1 MKRIFLI
8 SVLLFFVSSSAFAKD
23 SADIIVVLDQSGS
36 ITGNLP
42 VVKEYVKM
50 SIFKKVAKE
59 DDTVY
64 VFSFDGLFHPIRT
77 MKGNATDA
85 EIDSCL
91 AEINPV
97 GYFTDLTNAVEGM
110 RLYVQQNCDP
120 KKKKVVFFLTDGI
133 NDPPSFSP
141 YKEGLQ
147 HRFFTES
154 KKEVIDNK
162 WQVFV
167 TGIGEKTDAANVA
180 NLVGADYVELSS
192 KPTLSEFDQKLT
204 GRLKEARSGFWKWFF
219 IIGGT
224 SLAAL
229 GGGAYFFI
237 VRR

>member
-1 MKRIFLI
+1 MKRILFSFFLM
-8 SVLLFFVSSSAFAKD
+8 LFVSASSFAAD

-42 VVKEYVKM
+42 VIKEYVKQ

-59 DDTVY
+59 GDTVY
-64 VFSFDGLFHPIRT
+64 LFAFDGKFHVIT
-77 MKGNATDA
+77 SLKGNATDA
-85 EIDSCL
+85 EIDAAL
-91 AEINPV
+91 VTINPV
-97 GYFTDLTNAVEGM
+97 GWFTDLTNAVESM
-110 RLYVQQNCDP
+110 RVFVQQNCDP

-154 KKEVIDNK
+154 KKEVNAGGWK
-162 WQVFV
+162 VFV

-204 GRLKEARSGFWKWFF
+204 GRLKEARTGFWKWFF
-219 IIGGT
+219 IISGGV
-224 SLAAL
+224 AAVL
-229 GGGAYFFI
+229 GGGVYFF
-237 VRR
+237 VARR